1 MNINISQAA
10 QATGLTPRM
19 IRHYESIGLLTGT
32 ARTAAGYRLFS
43 EQDLHT
49 LRFIQ
54 RARSLGFSIEQ
65 ISQLLALWQDRER
78 SSAVVKT
85 LAREHL
91 KELEDKIAGLQAM
104 HDSLS
109 ELASCCLGDE
119 RPDCPILD
127 RLAETPGVD
136 QAGDRRHN

>member
-1 MNINISQAA
+1 MSATAVNISQAA
-10 QATGLTPRM
+10 KATGLTPRM
-19 IRHYESIGLLTGT
+19 IRHYESIGLLAGT
-32 ARTAAGYRLFS
+32 ARTAAGYRLFN

-65 ISQLLALWQDRER
+65 IAQLLALWQDRER
-78 SSAVVKT
+78 SSAVVKE
-85 LAREHL
+85 LARQHL
-91 KELEDKIAGLQAM
+91 RELEEKIAGLQAM

-127 RLAETPGVD
+127 RLADSERL
-136 QAGDRRHN
+136 A

>member
-1 MNINISQAA
+1 MNISQAA
-10 QATGLTPRM
+10 KATGLTPRM
-19 IRHYESIGLLTGT
+19 IRHYESIGLLAGT
-32 ARTAAGYRLFS
+32 ARTAAGYRLFN

-65 ISQLLALWQDRER
+65 IAQLLALWQDRER
-78 SSAVVKT
+78 SSAVVKE
-85 LAREHL
+85 LARQHL
-91 KELEDKIAGLQAM
+91 RELEEKIAGLQAM

-127 RLAETPGVD
+127 RLADSERL
-136 QAGDRRHN
+136 A

>member
-1 MNINISQAA
+1 MSTAAVNISQAA
-10 QATGLTPRM
+10 KATGLTPRM
-19 IRHYESIGLLTGT
+19 IRHYESIGLLAGT

-54 RARSLGFSIEQ
+54 RARSLGFSIDQ

-78 SSAVVKT
+78 SSATVKA
-85 LAREHL
+85 LARQHL
-91 KELEDKIAGLQAM
+91 QELEDKIAGLQSM

-109 ELASCCLGDE
+109 QLASCCLGDE
-119 RPDCPILD
+119 RPDCPILE
-127 RLAETPGVD
+127 RLADSEQPLS
-136 QAGDRRHN
+136 H

>member
-85 LAREHL
+85 LARQHL
-91 KELEDKIAGLQAM
+91 RELEDKIAGLQAM

-136 QAGDRRHN
+136 QGGGRQHN